1 MEAFEPARK
10 LIEAVNLAGGRFL
23 GKTLIECRPEN
34 MKLLTCLTDCSV
46 LSRHICTYDVLVM

>member
-23 GKTLIECRPEN
+23 GKTLNRG
-34 MKLLTCLTDCSV
+34 TDV
-46 LSRHICTYDVLVM
+46 VVIVW